1 MTTALRTELAQYA
14 DRCSHGFALLEQH
27 PQLCDCQNAE
37 AGKTAGIAAADLA
50 ASPDERSRIDA
61 AIRQVAARGGVWSA
75 NDVRVLVPDV
85 SGPLMGARF
94 NAAAKA
100 GLITRVGYEPSTKG
114 STHGHPVAQWR
125 AAA

>member
-1 MTTALRTELAQYA
+1 MTITDYLRSCPE
-14 DRCSHGFALLEQH
+14 RCSGCGFHVPTQGCACPGQCLKFAVLEAVT
-27 PQLCDCQNAE
+27 D
-37 AGKTAGIAAADLA
+37 A